1 MDGISQV
8 SGQNV
13 SSATEIFALK
23 KSLQASG
30 QSVLSLV
37 QGASDTGTQITQAAS
52 NPAHL
57 GQSVDVRA

>member
-13 SSATEIFALK
+13 SQSTQIYALK
-23 KSLQASG
+23 KSREATAQT
-30 QSVLSLV
+30 VMSLV
-37 QGASDTGTQITQAAS
+37 NDAAKVADNIRA
-52 NPAHL
+52 NPPHL